1 MNNIQIFQ
9 NEQFGKVRI
18 AMNESNE
25 PLFCLADVCGVIGIA
40 NARNV
45 RSRLEEDDVRQMD
58 TIDSLGRNQQVT
70 FITESGLYDV
80 IIRSDSEKAKPFRK
94 WVTSE
99 VLPSIRKHGA
109 YMTSDTL
116 EKALTSPD
124 FLIQL
129 AINLK
134 EEKQKRIEAEQKI
147 QKDAPKVL
155 FGGYWWL
162 AKSCPLL
169 SLLIVLNQHFIKSC
183 TMRQNFDGT
192 KMGQNRRKIKPR
204 PLCSEYPYQNTLIL
218 NTKVQICPVINEPMS
233 LFLSSITHFSIIL
246 YHGRFF
252 KVLDTLFHILQ
263 LNNVFLIV
271 VQCSE
276 RLPIIETAHLYTPF
290 VRLDSDFSVV
300 MKCVALFPSMANCHL
315 KVSHKDVVNCML
327 NQ

>member
-1 MNNIQIFQ
+1 MWFFRPMSSCATRPSQ
-9 NEQFGKVRI
+9 GH
-18 AMNESNE
+18 
-25 PLFCLADVCGVIGIA
+25 
-40 NARNV
+40 
-45 RSRLEEDDVRQMD
+45 
-58 TIDSLGRNQQVT
+58 
-70 FITESGLYDV
+70 
-80 IIRSDSEKAKPFRK
+80 KA
-94 WVTSE
+94 
-99 VLPSIRKHGA
+99 
-109 YMTSDTL
+109 
-116 EKALTSPD
+116 
-124 FLIQL
+124 
-129 AINLK
+129 
-134 EEKQKRIEAEQKI
+134 
-147 QKDAPKVL
+147 L

-300 MKCVALFPSMANCHL
+300 MKCVALFPIMANCHL

-327 NQ
+327 NQWITVF

>member
-1 MNNIQIFQ
+1 MF
-9 NEQFGKVRI
+9 
-18 AMNESNE
+18 
-25 PLFCLADVCGVIGIA
+25 
-40 NARNV
+40 
-45 RSRLEEDDVRQMD
+45 RQ
-58 TIDSLGRNQQVT
+58 
-70 FITESGLYDV
+70 
-80 IIRSDSEKAKPFRK
+80 
-94 WVTSE
+94 
-99 VLPSIRKHGA
+99 
-109 YMTSDTL
+109 
-116 EKALTSPD
+116 
-124 FLIQL
+124 
-129 AINLK
+129 
-134 EEKQKRIEAEQKI
+134 RIET
-147 QKDAPKVL
+147 D